1 MLALHTKASSL
12 DSFMK
17 ETLKLKALIPNPDE
31 PEPKKKKK
39 YHENTKGRKHESLNV
54 FLFRASNL
62 SCVTPFGLED
72 STIVSG

>member
-31 PEPKKKKK
+31 PEPKKKKNITK
-39 YHENTKGRKHESLNV
+39 TRKDENTKASMFFYFVLPI
-54 FLFRASNL
+54 FRVLRPS
-62 SCVTPFGLED
+62 GLR
-72 STIVSG
+72 TAQ